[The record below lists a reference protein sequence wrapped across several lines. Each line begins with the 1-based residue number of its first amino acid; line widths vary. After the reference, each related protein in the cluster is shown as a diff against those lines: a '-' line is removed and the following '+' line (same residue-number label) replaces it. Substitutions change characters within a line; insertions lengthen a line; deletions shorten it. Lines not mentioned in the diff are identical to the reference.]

1 MAAVKYLSRIA
12 TSLICFISAAVLASD
27 GAEDPTRALQARLL
41 ATDGIVANF
50 TQQVTNAQ
58 GYVVEQ
64 ASGTLHVAKPKFRW
78 EVMDPFPQIILANGN
93 QLEIYDPDLEQ
104 VTTKT
109 LDGAL
114 DQAPLALLTQA
125 DLDLGGH
132 FEVDLQAFEN
142 QRYILRPRSAD
153 ALFERLE
160 LVFLGDKLLT
170 LLIHDHS
177 GQQTVIRFTQYQ
189 AGQVIQ
195 SEVFEL
201 EYPPGTDIVRG

>member
-12 TSLICFISAAVLASD
+12 TSLIYFISAAVLASD
-27 GAEDPTRALQARLL
+27 GVEDPTLALQARLL

-58 GYVVEQ
+58 GFVVEQ

-78 EVMDPFPQIILANGN
+78 EVLDPFPQIILADGN

-153 ALFERLE
+153 ALFERVE
-160 LVFLGDKLLT
+160 LIFLGDKLLT
-170 LLIHDHS
+170 LLIYDHS

-195 SEVFEL
+195 SELFEL

>member
-12 TSLICFISAAVLASD
+12 TSLIYFISAAVLASD
-27 GAEDPTRALQARLL
+27 GVEDPTLALQARLL

-58 GYVVEQ
+58 GFVIEQ

-78 EVMDPFPQIILANGN
+78 EVLDPFPQIILADGN

-153 ALFERLE
+153 ALFERVE

-195 SEVFEL
+195 SELFEL